1 MKSNSDGLMIDGI
14 VGYIDRDNID
24 TDQIIPTEYLKSIKK
39 FGFEDYLFDGW
50 RYHDDGRLGIKK
62 EEREINEDFI
72 LNKTPFN
79 ESKILLARDN
89 FGCGSSREHA
99 VWALRDFGIKAVIA
113 SSFGDISSNVGLLV
127 GSGLKKNPMTCAHQ
141 ILDELNKNDLKNI
154 KSITVTKPGFINF
167 FIEDSFYQNY
177 IGTINSLKSK
187 FGRSSIGKGKKAN
200 VEFVSANPTGPLTV
214 GHGRNAVIGDTVS
227 NILVW
232 NGFDVTREFTQKIW
246 QDCSSHKF
254 LYVLSKN
261 I

>member
-62 EEREINEDFI
+62 EERQINEDFI

-113 SSFGDISSNVGLLV
+113 SSFGDIFYNNCFKNRVLPIQ
-127 GSGLKKNPMTCAHQ
+127 LKKNQ
-141 ILDELNKNDLKNI
+141 IEELFKTVQDEIVEFSIDLQERIITNGDKEISFDVEEHLIDRIIYGLDDVDITLKVKDQIHNFEKNRKE
-154 KSITVTKPGFINF
+154 TRPWVFIN
-167 FIEDSFYQNY
+167 E
-177 IGTINSLKSK
+177 
-187 FGRSSIGKGKKAN
+187 
-200 VEFVSANPTGPLTV
+200 
-214 GHGRNAVIGDTVS
+214 
-227 NILVW
+227 
-232 NGFDVTREFTQKIW
+232 
-246 QDCSSHKF
+246 
-254 LYVLSKN
+254 
-261 I
+261 

>member
-113 SSFGDISSNVGLLV
+113 SSFGDIFYNNCFKNRVLPIQ
-127 GSGLKKNPMTCAHQ
+127 LKKNQ
-141 ILDELNKNDLKNI
+141 IEELFKTVQDEIVEFSIDLQERIITNGDKEISFDVEDHLIDRIIYGLDDVDITLKVKDRIHNFEKNRKETRPWI
-154 KSITVTKPGFINF
+154 FIN
-167 FIEDSFYQNY
+167 E
-177 IGTINSLKSK
+177 
-187 FGRSSIGKGKKAN
+187 
-200 VEFVSANPTGPLTV
+200 
-214 GHGRNAVIGDTVS
+214 
-227 NILVW
+227 
-232 NGFDVTREFTQKIW
+232 
-246 QDCSSHKF
+246 
-254 LYVLSKN
+254 
-261 I
+261 